1 MASVF
6 PSYDRFIKPQTN
18 LLSYDLYAHD
28 SPLLNSY
35 KDANYSHLIKKNLF
49 NDPKANE
56 Q

>member
-1 MASVF
+1 MSSAF
-6 PSYDRFIKPQTN
+6 LSYDRFINPKPN
-18 LLSYDLYAHD
+18 PLSFKIYSHD
-28 SPLLNSY
+28 SPLLDSY